1 MAEKILSI
9 GLGINTSKL
18 PSDINEATRI
28 VRDGAAKIGGATDA
42 ATEGFKSLSQA
53 VRQSSKDA
61 EIIATYLGTASEEF
75 KTAASRASS
84 YKQQLNEVNS
94 AISNSASTAQSAQLP
109 AIKNI
114 SNGYNGLNMSINQLT
129 RELPAFTYS
138 MQTGFMAISNNIP
151 MLVDQLNLLKSRNLE
166 LAASGQQTQSTF
178 KSIAS
183 AVFSWQ
189 SAISIGVTLMT
200 VFGGKIINYIA
211 DQYDTAKATEAAALA
226 QKKQNENLETYSR
239 ILKGLTTTVQSHNQ
253 DLRLQ
258 NAAKEAGITVDEM
271 KAINLGKAISEKEKE
286 LSDKQKFLNKIDTT
300 EYSGKGKQLY
310 EETSIVV
317 TQLQKQIDAL
327 KNYQNV
333 LKESAQLQDKSQELK
348 DLKKNN
354 KQLEDEHKR
363 HVEEIRKMN
372 FEMGMRG
379 GTDEGI
385 YLIQRKKSKNIF
397 TGLVN
402 NDDLKQ
408 GIIKNLEAAKLNI
421 PQTVTFTFVAKGL
434 NDIEKA
440 GQRMVVLNDGVK
452 MLGETLKGMIVPALQ
467 NFGNSLGKALGG
479 DDVDGGKMLKQ
490 MLADVCNSMA
500 MTMYAMAAGYIAIQA
515 YGHAAAAT
523 AAGIGLNIAAGVL
536 GAGGASGGVSSGS
549 SGGGGGSIN
558 AGIFGNG
565 GMNSNFGVLQVG
577 GEIRGN
583 NLLVSVN
590 RSGYERGRVR

>member
-1 MAEKILSI
+1 MADKILSI

-61 EIIATYLGTASEEF
+61 EIIATYLGTASAEF

-109 AIKNI
+109 ALRNI

-151 MLVDQLNLLKSRNLE
+151 MLVDQLNILKAKNLE
-166 LAASGQQTQSTF
+166 LSASGQQTQSTF
-178 KSIAS
+178 KSIAN

-189 SAISIGVTLMT
+189 SAISIGVTALTM
-200 VFGGKIINYIA
+200 FGGKLINYIA
-211 DQYDTAKATEAAALA
+211 DQYDTAKATEEAALS

-239 ILKGLTTTVQSHNQ
+239 ILKGLTTTVANHNQ
-253 DLRLQ
+253 ELRLQ
-258 NAAKEAGITVDEM
+258 IAAKEAGVSVDEM
-271 KAINLGKAISEKEKE
+271 KAMNLENSIAQKEKE
-286 LSDKQKFLNKIDTT
+286 LAEKQKFLNKIDTT
-300 EYSGKGKQLY
+300 EVSGKGRKLY
-310 EETSIVV
+310 EEINTNIS
-317 TQLQKQIDAL
+317 QIQRQINAL
-327 KNYQNV
+327 KDYQNA
-333 LKESAQLQDKSQELK
+333 LKESAQLQDKSQELQN
-348 DLKKNN
+348 LKRDN
-354 KQLEDEHKR
+354 KAKEEEHKR
-363 HVEEIRKMN
+363 YLEEVKKMYKEMR
-372 FEMGMRG
+372 FEGGGMS
-379 GTDEGI
+379 EGL
-385 YLIQRKKSKNIF
+385 YLIQPKKASGVSNVF
-397 TGLVN
+397 N
-402 NDDLKQ
+402 NDELKQ
-408 GIIKNLEAAKLNI
+408 GIIKNLEAAKLNV
-421 PQTVTFTFVAKGL
+421 PQTVTFTFKAEGL
-434 NDIEKA
+434 DDIQKA

-452 MLGETLKGMIVPALQ
+452 MLGQTLKGMIVPALQ
-467 NFGNSLGKALGG
+467 NFGNALGKALGG
-479 DDVDGGKMLKQ
+479 ENVDGGKMLKQ

-500 MTMYAMAAGYIAIQA
+500 LTMYAMAAGYFAIQD
-515 YGHAAAAT
+515 YGHGAAAT

-536 GAGGASGGVSSGS
+536 GASGASGGVSA
-549 SGGGGGSIN
+549 GGGGGSSVN
-558 AGIFGNG
+558 AGTFGNG
-565 GMNSNFGVLQVG
+565 GNNYNFGVLQVG